1 VSLSLGRL
9 AAPEILPQRHRKQL
23 SRRTEGRKTVSAQA
37 VATSKE
43 RDQRV
48 NIPKDNWLGFVGD
61 VVKFS
66 GEVTFR
72 TSLRIDG
79 HFSGQVISPNGTLV
93 VSTGANLSD
102 AVINVAVAKINGI
115 VEGQVNAS
123 EVVLGRT
130 AKVTGD
136 VSAESFIVED
146 GALFNGRCRKV
157 AVASGRARVT

>member
-1 VSLSLGRL
+1 MEAPRARL
-9 AAPEILPQRHRKQL
+9 NVTVKSILRPNRG
-23 SRRTEGRKTVSAQA
+23 EETVSAQA
-37 VATSKE
+37 VAATKE
-43 RDQRV
+43 REQRV

-61 VVKFS
+61 VIKFS

-93 VSTGANLSD
+93 VSTGANLTD
-102 AVINVAVAKINGI
+102 AVINVAVAKINGA
-115 VEGQVNAS
+115 VEGQVNAG

-136 VSAESFIVED
+136 VSAQSLIIED

-157 AVASGRARVT
+157 AVARDRA

>member
-1 VSLSLGRL
+1 M
-9 AAPEILPQRHRKQL
+9 
-23 SRRTEGRKTVSAQA
+23 VSAQA
-37 VATSKE
+37 VAATKE

-61 VVKFS
+61 VIKFS
-66 GEVTFR
+66 GEVTFK

-79 HFSGQVISPNGTLV
+79 HFCGQVNSANGTLV

-102 AVINVAVAKINGI
+102 AVINVAVAKINGA
-115 VEGQVNAS
+115 VEGQVNAN

-136 VSAESFIVED
+136 VSAQTLVIED
-146 GALFNGRCRKV
+146 GALLNGRCRKV
-157 AVASGRARVT
+157 SPANAMKGNGRAI

>member
-1 VSLSLGRL
+1 M
-9 AAPEILPQRHRKQL
+9 
-23 SRRTEGRKTVSAQA
+23 SAQA
-37 VATSKE
+37 VATTKE

-61 VVKFS
+61 VIKFS
-66 GEVTFR
+66 GEVTFK

-79 HFSGQVISPNGTLV
+79 NFSGQVNSPNGTLV

-102 AVINVAVAKINGI
+102 TVINVAVARINGA
-115 VEGQVNAS
+115 VQGQVNAN

-136 VSAESFIVED
+136 VFAESLVVEA
-146 GALFNGRCRKV
+146 GALLNGRCRKV
-157 AVASGRARVT
+157 ALAKAR

>member
-1 VSLSLGRL
+1 
-9 AAPEILPQRHRKQL
+9 
-23 SRRTEGRKTVSAQA
+23 VSAQA
-37 VATSKE
+37 VAARKE

-61 VVKFS
+61 VIKFS

-102 AVINVAVAKINGI
+102 AVINVAVAKINGA
-115 VEGQVNAS
+115 VEGQVNAN

-136 VSAESFIVED
+136 VSAQSLIIED
-146 GALFNGRCRKV
+146 GALLNGRCRKV
-157 AVASGRARVT
+157 SAANAMKGNGRSI

>member
-1 VSLSLGRL
+1 
-9 AAPEILPQRHRKQL
+9 
-23 SRRTEGRKTVSAQA
+23 VSAQA
-37 VATSKE
+37 VAITKE
-43 RDQRV
+43 REQRV

-66 GEVTFR
+66 GEVTFK

-79 HFSGQVISPNGTLV
+79 NFSGQVNSPNGTLV
-93 VSTGANLSD
+93 VSTGANISE
-102 AVINVAVAKINGI
+102 AVINVAVAKINGA

-130 AKVTGD
+130 AKLTGD
-136 VSAESFIVED
+136 VSAHSLIIED

-157 AVASGRARVT
+157 AAVTDRGRPT

>member
-1 VSLSLGRL
+1 
-9 AAPEILPQRHRKQL
+9 
-23 SRRTEGRKTVSAQA
+23 VSAQA
-37 VATSKE
+37 VATTRE

-66 GEVTFR
+66 GEVTFK

-79 HFSGQVISPNGTLV
+79 NFCGQVNSRNGTLV
-93 VSTGANLSD
+93 VSTGANISE
-102 AVINVAVAKINGI
+102 AVINVAVAKINGC
-115 VEGQVNAS
+115 VEGQVNAA

-130 AKVTGD
+130 ANVTGD
-136 VSAESFIVED
+136 VSAQSLIIED

-157 AVASGRARVT
+157 AVATGRA